1 MSKLIIVSNRLPI
14 NIKRNDTQ
22 ISIKSSSGGLAT
34 GLGSFYKN
42 YKSIWIGWPGI
53 STEEIDKKTENIIRK
68 KLHGEKCYPVFFSD
82 FDFKNYYYGF
92 CNKTIW
98 PLFHYFPINTTF
110 DKKYFESYKK
120 INRLFCDEILKKV
133 KEHDKVWIHDYHL
146 MLLPQMLREK
156 IPNLTIGFFL
166 HIPFPSS
173 EVFRLL
179 PWRDEILW
187 GLLGANLVGLHTWNY
202 VKHFLNSSRFIFGVN
217 ENLGQISFPD
227 HVLKVDAFPMGINY
241 SKFANAASS
250 APVKKERKKIR
261 GKIGDRKLILSLD
274 RLDYTKGI
282 AQRLEAFDLFL
293 ETYPEYKDKVT
304 LIVVA
309 VPSRTGIENYKHLKQ
324 QLDQLVGNI
333 NGKYGNIGWTPI
345 WYLYRSIPF
354 YQLVALYSIAD
365 VALVTPLRDGMN
377 LVAKEFIATKLN
389 GKGVLIL
396 SETAGAV
403 KELGEALIINPNNKD
418 QIADAIKEAIC
429 IDDDDQIE
437 RNVIMQK
444 RLLRYNVTR
453 WAKDFMD
460 KLELTKKIEC
470 EVKAKYLSPK
480 LTEDLIGF
488 FHEKQKRLLFF
499 DYDGTLVSFKMRPD
513 LAKPDDELLNML
525 NNLSRNPLN
534 NVVIISGR
542 DKDILTKWLGHL
554 NLDMVAEHGA
564 WIKQKNSDWEV
575 IEPLTSNWK
584 VHIRPILEFY
594 VDRTPGALIEEKTF
608 SLVWHYRKV
617 DHELGPVRACELKE
631 ALLHLT
637 INKNL
642 SILEGNKVLEIKKSE
657 INKGNAAKHWLEND
671 NWDFIFAI
679 GDDWTDEDLFKVMP
693 QDAFTVKVGMT
704 ASIAKLNVKSV
715 DAVRKLIKKMI
726 G

>member
-14 NIKRNDTQ
+14 NITKDENDITVT
-22 ISIKSSSGGLAT
+22 SSAGGLAT

-42 YKSIWIGWPGI
+42 YKSVWIGWPGI
-53 STEEIDKKTENIIRK
+53 STEELDRKTESLIRK
-68 KLHGEKCYPVFFSD
+68 KLQAEKCYPVFFSEKD
-82 FDFKNYYYGF
+82 FENYYYGF

-110 DKKYFESYKK
+110 DKSYFDSYKK
-120 INRLFCDEILKKV
+120 INLLFRDQILKTV
-133 KEHDKVWIHDYHL
+133 KQHDKVWIHDYHL
-146 MLLPQMLREK
+146 MLLPQMLREE

-227 HVLKVDAFPMGINY
+227 HVLKVDAFPMGIDY

-250 APVKKERKKIR
+250 VPVKEEQKKIR
-261 GKIGDRKLILSLD
+261 NKIGERKLILSVD

-282 AQRLEAFDLFL
+282 EQRLEAFDMFL
-293 ETYPEYKDKVT
+293 EKYPEYKGQVT
-304 LIVVA
+304 LVVVA
-309 VPSRTGIENYKHLKQ
+309 VPSRTGIDNYQNLKQ

-333 NGKYGNIGWTPI
+333 NGKHGDLGWTPI
-345 WYLYRSIPF
+345 WYLYRAIPF
-354 YQLVALYSIAD
+354 DKLVALYSTAD
-365 VALVTPLRDGMN
+365 VGLVTPLRDGMN
-377 LVAKEFIATKLN
+377 LIAKEFIATKLN

-403 KELGEALIINPNNKD
+403 KELGEALVINPNNKD

-429 IDDDDQIE
+429 MDDNTQIE
-437 RNVIMQK
+437 LNVVMQK
-444 RLLRYNVTR
+444 RLLRYNVIR
-453 WAKDFMD
+453 WAKDFME
-460 KLELTKKIEC
+460 KLEMTKKLEY
-470 EVKAKYLSPK
+470 EVKAKHLSPK
-480 LTEDLIGF
+480 LSDALISLF
-488 FHEKQKRLLFF
+488 QTKQKRLLFF
-499 DYDGTLVSFKMRPD
+499 DYDGTLVSFKLRPD
-513 LAKPDDELLNML
+513 LASPDKELLDI
-525 NNLSRNPLN
+525 LSKLSNDPLN
-534 NVVIISGR
+534 HVVIISGR
-542 DKDILTKWLGHL
+542 DKDTLTKWLGHL
-554 NLDMVAEHGA
+554 NIDMVAEHGA
-564 WIKQKNSDWEV
+564 WIKQKDTDWEV
-575 IEPLTSNWK
+575 IEPLSSEWK
-584 VHIRPILEFY
+584 VHIRPILELY

-617 DHELGPVRACELKE
+617 DHELGPVRACELKDS
-631 ALLHLT
+631 LLHLT
-637 INKNL
+637 LNRNL

-657 INKGNAAKHWLEND
+657 INKGTAARRWLEKN

-693 QDAFTVKVGMT
+693 EEAFTVKVGMT
-704 ASIAKLNVKSV
+704 ASVAKLNVKSV
-715 DAVRKLIKKMI
+715 TDVRNLIKKMI
-726 G
+726 D